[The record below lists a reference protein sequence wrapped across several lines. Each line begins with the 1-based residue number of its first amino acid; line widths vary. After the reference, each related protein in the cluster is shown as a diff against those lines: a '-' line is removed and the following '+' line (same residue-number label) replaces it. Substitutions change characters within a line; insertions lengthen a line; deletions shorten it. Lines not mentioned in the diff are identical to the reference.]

1 MRLAQYD
8 IILERLKK
16 DDIELVRNWRNNP
29 KIQDKMEFRDYITT
43 EMQLK
48 WFNKINN
55 PTQFMYMLVYYQNEK
70 IGLTNRNNSNKY
82 TESGLFIWDD
92 QYWNSHIPIL
102 VFLIASEVNFK
113 LEGSKEIYGK
123 ILKSNKNGI
132 AFNRALGFKLCDNQ
146 QGLENQLYCLK
157 KEDYLKSAVNL
168 KKHIASYYKYTEPIK
183 IIFEKED
190 YENGVFDFFYEKLQD
205 NILEND
211 DFKIIK

>member
-1 MRLAQYD
+1 M
-8 IILERLKK
+8 
-16 DDIELVRNWRNNP
+16 
-29 KIQDKMEFRDYITT
+29 
-43 EMQLK
+43 
-48 WFNKINN
+48 
-55 PTQFMYMLVYYQNEK
+55 
-70 IGLTNRNNSNKY
+70 
-82 TESGLFIWDD
+82 FIWDD